1 VWASEFCRIFAG
13 FVVGG
18 TGPYGLEEGTM
29 VGWFANAIEVGR
41 VLGRLEGARLI
52 ESMPTLFDEDDRGTE
67 FTR

>member
-1 VWASEFCRIFAG
+1 
-13 FVVGG
+13 
-18 TGPYGLEEGTM
+18 M